1 MTQGLNEDRKSKTFH
16 QRNYALLASATIV
29 LTIAICIA
37 VLVYWKHISHLQ
49 NYGYIGALIS
59 GFIAG
64 SSIPMPFPYLVV
76 TFTLGGI
83 LNPLFVGIAS
93 GLGAGIGGTL
103 VYLFG
108 RSSSQLAQRFIS
120 PGGSQENNSRAVK
133 IINLAQRRGALAV
146 FIMSL
151 MLNPAFG
158 PMAIAMGA
166 LRFRFAKF
174 LFWCSVG
181 NIMKS
186 LFIAYCGY
194 FGLGTLLRWL
204 GG

>member
-1 MTQGLNEDRKSKTFH
+1 MTQGLNEDRKSTTFR
-16 QRNYALLASATIV
+16 QRNYAPLAILTIV

-37 VLVYWKHISHLQ
+37 VLVFWKHISHLQ

-76 TFTLGGI
+76 TFTLGGV

-108 RSSSQLAQRFIS
+108 RSSSNLARYFIS
-120 PGGSQENNSRAVK
+120 PGNNRANNGRAAK
-133 IINLAQRRGALAV
+133 IIDLAYRRGALAV

-166 LRFRFAKF
+166 LRFGFLKF
-174 LFWCSVG
+174 FFWCSVG
-181 NIMKS
+181 NIAKS